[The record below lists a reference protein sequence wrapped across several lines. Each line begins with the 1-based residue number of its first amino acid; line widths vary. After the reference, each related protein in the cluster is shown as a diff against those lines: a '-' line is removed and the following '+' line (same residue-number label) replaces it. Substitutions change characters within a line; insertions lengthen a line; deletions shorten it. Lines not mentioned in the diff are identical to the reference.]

1 MEKVFHVGG
10 IGFRQGFTPTGIR
23 SNGRSRMAVVEKVLE
38 PGRFMVSLENGEKLE
53 VRGGNSLKPGHKVQV
68 LFEEGKPPVREARPG
83 ISGVPKETISQWT
96 AWIPLAFGG
105 KGSQAK
111 LEVFSERKPGKGP
124 SQQTFVAYL
133 VFTVETEKNGRV
145 QWNVHLKGRQLSLQV
160 FAPDSDM
167 EDLSILVGEIERAL
181 EGKGFYLMGKAIFLD
196 KPFRVPDGFRL
207 NVTG

>member
-1 MEKVFHVGG
+1 
-10 IGFRQGFTPTGIR
+10 
-23 SNGRSRMAVVEKVLE
+23 
-38 PGRFMVSLENGEKLE
+38 
-53 VRGGNSLKPGHKVQV
+53 
-68 LFEEGKPPVREARPG
+68 
-83 ISGVPKETISQWT
+83 
-96 AWIPLAFGG
+96 LAFGG

-207 NVTG
+207 NVTGWPLASPPRRNPRKSAVAVQYDRTAMGAPQLTAKGRGLVAERLVALARANGIPVVEDRLLVEALEKLDLNREIPAELYQVVAEILVAVYKSENR